1 MVSEKQLSYESVLDA
16 MGQGVLIFDSHD
28 RLVVENL
35 AARNML
41 GADLKLIRSSGWKA
55 AATLF
60 NTRITDSEATADAA
74 REQARASA
82 RPVRFH
88 IYRAGEYFPC
98 WVAEVHGTVGD
109 TFTMVTLE
117 IPDWSVLTELM
128 ERFRDEVEHS
138 ATATQGHTSLILKSM
153 KVLKKGETVEQLGK
167 RIGGFVQLI
176 ATHAHRIERLMALFR
191 RMEELRTGSLSAAVR
206 EERHKI
212 NLADFMEDFIEGLDE
227 ITLLDPE
234 SENQDYRSRISVTIP
249 DDVYVYA
256 SSYRLTAV
264 LHDLLRNA
272 IMYSLKATPVL
283 ISAQTSPQ
291 AQGVQIDVVDEGY
304 GIRAKEA
311 ERVFLPFERSRQ
323 PQIIGE
329 FGYGL
334 SLYLC
339 KYEIEAMDGKI
350 WFQSEEG
357 VGTTFSFKLP
367 LWREEF
373 AASSSSDS

>member
-1 MVSEKQLSYESVLDA
+1 
-16 MGQGVLIFDSHD
+16 
-28 RLVVENL
+28 
-35 AARNML
+35 
-41 GADLKLIRSSGWKA
+41 
-55 AATLF
+55 
-60 NTRITDSEATADAA
+60 
-74 REQARASA
+74 
-82 RPVRFH
+82 
-88 IYRAGEYFPC
+88 
-98 WVAEVHGTVGD
+98 
-109 TFTMVTLE
+109 
-117 IPDWSVLTELM
+117 LM
-128 ERFRDEVEHS
+128 DRFRDEVEHS

-153 KVLKKGETVEQLGK
+153 KVLKKGETVEQMGK

-176 ATHAHRIERLMALFR
+176 ATHAHRIERLMALFQR
-191 RMEELRTGSLSAAVR
+191 LEEVRTGTLVALVHDEQR
-206 EERHKI
+206 KI
-212 NLADFMEDFIEGLDE
+212 NLNDFIEDFIEGLDE

-234 SENQDYRSRISVTIP
+234 SEDQDYRSRITTTIP
-249 DDVYVYA
+249 DNLYVYA
-256 SSYRLTAV
+256 STRRLTAV

-272 IMYSLKATPVL
+272 IMYSLKATPVF
-283 ISAQTSPQ
+283 IIAQPSPQ
-291 AQGVQIDVVDEGY
+291 GQGVQIDVVDEGY

-311 ERVFLPFERSRQ
+311 ERVFSPFERSRQ

-373 AASSSSDS
+373 ASSSSSQR

>member
-1 MVSEKQLSYESVLDA
+1 MVSDKQLNYEAVLDG

-28 RLVVENL
+28 RLVADNL

-41 GADLKLIRSSGWKA
+41 GTDLKLIRSSGWKA
-55 AATLF
+55 AAALF
-60 NTRITDSEATADAA
+60 NTRITDPDATADAA
-74 REQARASA
+74 RERARASA

-88 IYRAGEYFPC
+88 IYRAGEYFPG
-98 WVAEVHGTVGD
+98 WVAAVHAAVGD
-109 TFTMVTLE
+109 SFTMVTLE
-117 IPDWSVLTELM
+117 VPDWTALTELM
-128 ERFRDEVEHS
+128 DRFRDEVEHS
-138 ATATQGHTSLILKSM
+138 ATATQGHTALILKSM
-153 KVLKKGETVEQLGK
+153 KALKKGETIEQLSK

-176 ATHAHRIERLMALFR
+176 ATHAHRIERLMGLFHR
-191 RMEELRTGSLSAAVR
+191 LEEVRTGTLVSTVR
-206 EERHKI
+206 SERRKI
-212 NLADFMEDFIEGLDE
+212 NMTDFIEDFLEGLDE

-234 SENQDYRSRISVTIP
+234 SENQDYRSRISATIP
-249 DDVYVYA
+249 DDLEVYA
-256 SSYRLTAV
+256 SPARLTTV

-272 IMYSLKATPVL
+272 IMYSMKASPVL
-283 ISAQTSPQ
+283 IIAQTSPQ
-291 AQGVQIDVVDEGY
+291 GQGVQIDVVDEGY

-311 ERVFLPFERSRQ
+311 ERVFSAFERSRQ

-367 LWREEF
+367 LWRDEL
-373 AASSSSDS
+373 ASSDSSDS

>member
-1 MVSEKQLSYESVLDA
+1 MVSDKQLSYEAVLDG

-28 RLVVENL
+28 RLVADNL

-41 GADLKLIRSSGWKA
+41 GADLKLIRASGWKA
-55 AATLF
+55 AAALF
-60 NTRITDSEATADAA
+60 NTRITDSEATAEAA
-74 REQARASA
+74 REQAQASA

-98 WVAEVHGTVGD
+98 WVAAVHGAVGD
-109 TFTMVTLE
+109 SFTMVTLE
-117 IPDWSVLTELM
+117 VPDWSALTELM
-128 ERFRDEVEHS
+128 DRFRDEVEHS

-153 KVLKKGETVEQLGK
+153 KALKKGETVEQMGK

-176 ATHAHRIERLMALFR
+176 ATHAHRIERLMALFQR
-191 RMEELRTGSLSAAVR
+191 LEEVRTGTLVALVHDEQR
-206 EERHKI
+206 KI
-212 NLADFMEDFIEGLDE
+212 NLNDFIEDFIEGLDE

-234 SENQDYRSRISVTIP
+234 SEDQDYRSRITTTIP
-249 DDVYVYA
+249 DNLYVYA
-256 SSYRLTAV
+256 STRRLTAV

-272 IMYSLKATPVL
+272 IMYSLKATPVF
-283 ISAQTSPQ
+283 IIAQPSPQ
-291 AQGVQIDVVDEGY
+291 GQGVQIDVVDEGY

-311 ERVFLPFERSRQ
+311 ERVFSPFERSRQ

-373 AASSSSDS
+373 ASSSSSQR